1 MCQTFYI
8 AQRVMGTVSQTSPV
22 QSFRLDQAGLA
33 RLFGELEAQIMDA
46 MWHLED
52 ASVQEVCDYMGD
64 VNYKT
69 IMTVLNRLVRK
80 GVLTRRLR
88 GRAFVYRPIADRD
101 TFLSTVF
108 RSVAQGLVGDFG
120 ELALA
125 QIVDTAGEVDPA
137 LLDELE
143 HMIQRKRREATQDS
157 DG

>member
-1 MCQTFYI
+1 MKQATDT
-8 AQRVMGTVSQTSPV
+8 MSQTSPV
-22 QSFRLDQAGLA
+22 HSFRLDQAGLA

-46 MWHLED
+46 VWHLEGGT
-52 ASVQEVCDYMGD
+52 VQDVCDYLGD

-69 IMTVLNRLVRK
+69 IMTVMNRLVQK
-80 GVLTRRLR
+80 GALIRHRR
-88 GRAFVYRPIADRD
+88 GRAFVYRPIAERD
-101 TFLSTVF
+101 DFLSGVF

-125 QIVDTAGEVDPA
+125 QIVETAGEVDPD

-143 HMIQRKRREATQDS
+143 QMIQQKRAEAARDA

>member
-1 MCQTFYI
+1 MPPIQT
-8 AQRVMGTVSQTSPV
+8 
-22 QSFRLDQAGLA
+22 FRLDQAGLA

-46 MWHLED
+46 VWHLD
-52 ASVQEVCDYMGD
+52 GATVQDVCDYLGG

-69 IMTVLNRLVRK
+69 IMTVMNRLVQK
-80 GVLTRRLR
+80 EVLIRRRR
-88 GRAFVYRPIADRD
+88 GRAFVYRPTADRD
-101 TFLSTVF
+101 TFLAKVF

-143 HMIQRKRREATQDS
+143 QMIQRKRAEAS
-157 DG
+157 RGGDG

>member
-1 MCQTFYI
+1 MKQTP
-8 AQRVMGTVSQTSPV
+8 PV

-46 MWHLED
+46 MWHLEE
-52 ASVQEVCDYMGD
+52 ASVQDVCDYLGD

-69 IMTVLNRLVRK
+69 IMTVMNRLVQK
-80 GVLTRRLR
+80 GILTRRQR

-125 QIVDTAGEVDPA
+125 QIVDTAGEVDPT

-143 HMIQRKRREATQDS
+143 QMIQQKRREAIRE
-157 DG
+157 GNG